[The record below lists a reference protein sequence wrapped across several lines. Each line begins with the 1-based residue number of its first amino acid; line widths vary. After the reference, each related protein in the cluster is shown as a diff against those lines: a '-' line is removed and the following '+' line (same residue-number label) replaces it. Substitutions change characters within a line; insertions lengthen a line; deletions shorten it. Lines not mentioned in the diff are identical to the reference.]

1 MKKEFKPAYI
11 DGKRSVK
18 DNIKLL
24 NKIYEID
31 NIEEPMKLIDIIL
44 KYINNDR

>member
-31 NIEEPMKLIDIIL
+31 NKL
-44 KYINNDR
+44 NDTEYCWKCN

>member
-1 MKKEFKPAYI
+1 MKKEFKPAYR
-11 DGKRSVK
+11 DGKRSGK

-31 NIEEPMKLIDIIL
+31 NISALL
-44 KYINNDR
+44 LLS